1 MEDDNSDVTIDELQM
16 LMKDLGHDY
25 HAALDAL
32 VAMCRR
38 DCGYDRG
45 DAGIY
50 DPGGWVT
57 LYNALELLV
66 KAGRLEWIG
75 DESLGRRRC
84 AKDKE
89 A

>member
-32 VAMCRR
+32 QEMCRR
-38 DCGYDRG
+38 DCDFRNGF
-45 DAGIY
+45 Y
-50 DPGGWVT
+50 DPMGSGKCHD
-57 LYNALELLV
+57 ALEVLV
-66 KAGRLEWIG
+66 KAGRLEWVG
-75 DESLGRRRC
+75 EPGLNEYRM

-89 A
+89 AQG